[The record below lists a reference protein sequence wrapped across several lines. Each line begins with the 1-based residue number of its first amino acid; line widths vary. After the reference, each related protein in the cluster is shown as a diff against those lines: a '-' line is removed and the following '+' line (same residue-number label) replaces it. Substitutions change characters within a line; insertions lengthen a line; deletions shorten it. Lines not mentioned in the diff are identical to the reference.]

1 MKRFLQCQ
9 RRRSSAIAGAALLF
23 VAALTAQHCSSKPSA
38 TSTAAT
44 PAAPSLDSS
53 LAPTLSVKELMEHV
67 IDPTA
72 DWIFDAA
79 VIDISHKG
87 TVETKP
93 LSDDDWLKVERGGYL
108 LAESTNLLKIP
119 RRMVPA
125 SDEGK
130 PHQPGEPELP
140 PEQIQAKIEKDRALW
155 YKHADELKTAAL
167 EAVRVARA
175 RDFNGLFKVGD
186 RVDKACEACH
196 LEYWYPGDRE
206 AVLKDQNSK
215 VTYDPPSPS
224 PSSGAPNK
232 KK

>member
-1 MKRFLQCQ
+1 MRTSRGRL
-9 RRRSSAIAGAALLF
+9 IAWAGLAF
-23 VAALTAQHCSSKPSA
+23 VAALTSQQCTSKPAA
-38 TSTAAT
+38 TTTAAT

-79 VIDISHKG
+79 VIDITHKG
-87 TVETKP
+87 VSETKP
-93 LSDDDWLKVERGGYL
+93 LSEEDWLKVERGGYL

-119 RRMVPA
+119 RRMVPVEE
-125 SDEGK
+125 EGK

-155 YKHADELKTAAL
+155 YRHADGLKTAAL
-167 EAVRVARA
+167 EAVRVAKA
-175 RDFNGLFKVGD
+175 RDFDGLFKVGD
-186 RVDKACEACH
+186 QVDKACEACH

-215 VTYDPPSPS
+215 VTYDPPSS
-224 PSSGAPNK
+224 PSK

>member
-1 MKRFLQCQ
+1 MHTSPAQIIV
-9 RRRSSAIAGAALLF
+9 SACVLF
-23 VAALTAQHCSSKPSA
+23 VCAVVSQQCSSQPAA
-38 TSTAAT
+38 TTAAAT

-87 TVETKP
+87 VTETKP
-93 LSDDDWLKVERGGYL
+93 LSDDDWLKVERGAYL

-119 RRMVPA
+119 RRMVPIE
-125 SDEGK
+125 DEGK
-130 PHQPGEPELP
+130 PHQPGDPELP

-155 YKHADELKTAAL
+155 YKHADGLKTAAL
-167 EAVRVARA
+167 EAVQVAKA
-175 RDFNGLFKVGD
+175 RDLEGLFKAGD
-186 RVDKACEACH
+186 TVDKACEACH

-206 AVLKDQNSK
+206 AVLKDQNSR
-215 VTYDPPSPS
+215 VTYDPP
-224 PSSGAPNK
+224 K

>member
-1 MKRFLQCQ
+1 MTNRGRL
-9 RRRSSAIAGAALLF
+9 IAWASLVL
-23 VAALTAQHCSSKPSA
+23 VAALASQQCMSRS
-38 TSTAAT
+38 AAT
-44 PAAPSLDSS
+44 TSAATAAAPSLDSS

-79 VIDISHKG
+79 VIDITHKG
-87 TVETKP
+87 VTETKP
-93 LSDDDWLKVERGGYL
+93 LSDEDWLKVERGGYL

-119 RRMVPA
+119 RRMVPP
-125 SDEGK
+125 EEQGK

-155 YKHADELKTAAL
+155 YKHADGLRSAAL
-167 EAVRVARA
+167 EAVRVAKA
-175 RDFNGLFKVGD
+175 RDFDALFKVGD

-206 AVLKDQNSK
+206 AVLRDQNST

-224 PSSGAPNK
+224 RSSGGPGK

>member
-1 MKRFLQCQ
+1 MLTS
-9 RRRSSAIAGAALLF
+9 RRRIAWAGLVFVVALGS
-23 VAALTAQHCSSKPSA
+23 QQCSSKPAA
-38 TSTAAT
+38 TTTAAT

-87 TVETKP
+87 VTETKP
-93 LSDDDWLKVERGGYL
+93 LSDEDWLKVERGGYL

-119 RRMVPA
+119 RPMVPP
-125 SDEGK
+125 DEESK
-130 PHQPGEPELP
+130 AHQPGEPELP

-155 YKHADELKTAAL
+155 YKHADGLKAAAL
-167 EAVRVARA
+167 DAVQVAKA
-175 RDFNGLFKVGD
+175 RDFDGLFKVGD

-196 LEYWYPGDRE
+196 LEYWYPGDRD
-206 AVLKDQNSK
+206 AVLKDQNSRI
-215 VTYDPPSPS
+215 TYDPPPS
-224 PSSGAPNK
+224 RGLPGAGK

>member
-1 MKRFLQCQ
+1 MLTSRGRL
-9 RRRSSAIAGAALLF
+9 IAWAGLVF
-23 VAALTAQHCSSKPSA
+23 VAALASQQCSSKPAA

-53 LAPTLSVKELMEHV
+53 LAPTLSVKELMEHI
-67 IDPTA
+67 IDPTS

-79 VIDISHKG
+79 VIDISRKG
-87 TVETKP
+87 ISETKP
-93 LSDDDWLKVERGGYL
+93 LSDDDWLKVERGGYV

-125 SDEGK
+125 DEEGK

-155 YKHADELKTAAL
+155 YKHADGLKAAAL
-167 EAVRVARA
+167 EAVQVAKA
-175 RDFNGLFKVGD
+175 RDLDGLFKVGD
-186 RVDKACEACH
+186 KVDKACEACH

-215 VTYDPPSPS
+215 VTYDAPKPS
-224 PSSGAPNK
+224 SSGAASK

>member
-1 MKRFLQCQ
+1 MKRFRQYH

-23 VAALTAQHCSSKPSA
+23 VAALTAQQCSFKPA
-38 TSTAAT
+38 ASTAVAT

-53 LAPTLSVKELMEHV
+53 LAPTLSVKELMEHI
-67 IDPTA
+67 IDPTS

-79 VIDISHKG
+79 VIDITKKG
-87 TVETKP
+87 VSETKP
-93 LSDDDWLKVERGGYL
+93 LSDEDWLKVERGGYV

-125 SDEGK
+125 EEEGK

-155 YKHADELKTAAL
+155 YKHADGLKAAAL
-167 EAVRVARA
+167 EAVKVAKA
-175 RDFNGLFKVGD
+175 RDLDGLFKVGD

-215 VTYDPPSPS
+215 VTYDPPPS
-224 PSSGAPNK
+224 KSGGPNK

>member
-1 MKRFLQCQ
+1 MLTSRGRL
-9 RRRSSAIAGAALLF
+9 IAWAGLVF
-23 VAALTAQHCSSKPSA
+23 VAALASQQCSSKPAA
-38 TSTAAT
+38 TSNAAT

-53 LAPTLSVKELMEHV
+53 LAPTLSVKELMEHI
-67 IDPTA
+67 IDPTS

-79 VIDISHKG
+79 VIDITRKG
-87 TVETKP
+87 VTETKP
-93 LSDDDWLKVERGGYL
+93 LSDDDWLKVERGGYV

-125 SDEGK
+125 DEEGK

-155 YKHADELKTAAL
+155 YKHADGLKAAAL
-167 EAVRVARA
+167 EAVQVAKA
-175 RDFNGLFKVGD
+175 RDLDGLFKVGD
-186 RVDKACEACH
+186 KVDKACEACH

-206 AVLKDQNSK
+206 AVLNDQNSK
-215 VTYDPPSPS
+215 VTYDPPKPS
-224 PSSGAPNK
+224 SSGAASK

>member
-1 MKRFLQCQ
+1 MLTSRGRL
-9 RRRSSAIAGAALLF
+9 IAWAGLVF
-23 VAALTAQHCSSKPSA
+23 VAALASQQCSSKPAA
-38 TSTAAT
+38 TSTAAS

-53 LAPTLSVKELMEHV
+53 LAPTLSVKELMEHI
-67 IDPTA
+67 IDPTS

-79 VIDISHKG
+79 VIDISRKG
-87 TVETKP
+87 ITETKP
-93 LSDDDWLKVERGGYL
+93 LSDDDWLKVERGGYV

-125 SDEGK
+125 DEEGK

-155 YKHADELKTAAL
+155 YKHADGLKAAAL
-167 EAVRVARA
+167 EAVQVAKA
-175 RDFNGLFKVGD
+175 RDLDGLFKVGD
-186 RVDKACEACH
+186 KVDKACEACH

-215 VTYDPPSPS
+215 VTYDAPKPS
-224 PSSGAPNK
+224 SSGAASK

>member
-1 MKRFLQCQ
+1 MLTSRGQL
-9 RRRSSAIAGAALLF
+9 IAWAGLVF
-23 VAALTAQHCSSKPSA
+23 VAALASQQCSSKPAA
-38 TSTAAT
+38 TTSAAT

-53 LAPTLSVKELMEHV
+53 LAPTLSVKELMEHI
-67 IDPTA
+67 IDPTS

-79 VIDISHKG
+79 VIDISKKG
-87 TVETKP
+87 ITETKP
-93 LSDDDWLKVERGGYL
+93 LSDDDWLKVERGGYV

-125 SDEGK
+125 DEEGK

-155 YKHADELKTAAL
+155 YKHADGLKAAAL
-167 EAVRVARA
+167 EAVQVAKA
-175 RDFNGLFKVGD
+175 RDFDGLFKVGD
-186 RVDKACEACH
+186 KVDKACEACH

-215 VTYDPPSPS
+215 VTYDAPKPS
-224 PSSGAPNK
+224 SSGAASK

>member
-1 MKRFLQCQ
+1 MRTRYGRL
-9 RRRSSAIAGAALLF
+9 IAWAGLAC
-23 VAALTAQHCSSKPSA
+23 VAALASQQC
-38 TSTAAT
+38 TSTPAAPNTAAT

-79 VIDISHKG
+79 VIDISRKG
-87 TVETKP
+87 TIETKP
-93 LSDDDWLKVERGGYL
+93 LNDDDWLKVERGGYL

-125 SDEGK
+125 GEEGK

-140 PEQIQAKIEKDRALW
+140 PEQIQAKIERDRALW
-155 YKHADELKTAAL
+155 YKHADGLKTAAL
-167 EAVRVARA
+167 EAVQVAKA
-175 RDFNGLFKVGD
+175 RDFDGLFKVGD
-186 RVDKACEACH
+186 KVDKACEACH

-215 VTYDPPSPS
+215 VTYDPPKSSPS
-224 PSSGAPNK
+224 GEGASK

>member
-1 MKRFLQCQ
+1 MLTSRGRL
-9 RRRSSAIAGAALLF
+9 IAWAGLVF
-23 VAALTAQHCSSKPSA
+23 VAALASQQCSSKPAA

-53 LAPTLSVKELMEHV
+53 LAPTLSVKELMEHI
-67 IDPTA
+67 IDPTS

-79 VIDISHKG
+79 VIDITRKG
-87 TVETKP
+87 VTETKP
-93 LSDDDWLKVERGGYL
+93 LSDDDWLKVERGGYV

-125 SDEGK
+125 DEEGK

-155 YKHADELKTAAL
+155 YKHADGLKAAAL
-167 EAVRVARA
+167 EAVQVAKA
-175 RDFNGLFKVGD
+175 RDLDGLFKVGD
-186 RVDKACEACH
+186 KVDKACEACH

-215 VTYDPPSPS
+215 VTYDAPKPS
-224 PSSGAPNK
+224 SSGAASK

>member
-1 MKRFLQCQ
+1 MRTSRGRL
-9 RRRSSAIAGAALLF
+9 IAGAGLVL
-23 VAALTAQHCSSKPSA
+23 VAALASQQCMSQSSA
-38 TSTAAT
+38 TTTAAT
-44 PAAPSLDSS
+44 TAAPSLDSS
-53 LAPTLSVKELMEHV
+53 LAPTLSVKELMEHI
-67 IDPTA
+67 IDPTS

-79 VIDISHKG
+79 VIDISKKG
-87 TVETKP
+87 VTETKP
-93 LSDDDWLKVERGGYL
+93 LSEDDWLKVERGGYL

-119 RRMVPA
+119 RRMVPPEE
-125 SDEGK
+125 EGK

-155 YKHADELKTAAL
+155 YKHADGLKAAAL
-167 EAVRVARA
+167 EAVKVAKA
-175 RDFNGLFKVGD
+175 RDFDGLFNVGD

-215 VTYDPPSPS
+215 VTYDPPPS
-224 PSSGAPNK
+224 PSSGAASK

>member
-1 MKRFLQCQ
+1 MRTRHGRLIAWAGLAFVGALPSQQCT
-9 RRRSSAIAGAALLF
+9 STPAA
-23 VAALTAQHCSSKPSA
+23 PN
-38 TSTAAT
+38 TAAT

-79 VIDISHKG
+79 VIDISRKG
-87 TVETKP
+87 TIETKP
-93 LSDDDWLKVERGGYL
+93 LNDDDWLKVERGGYL

-125 SDEGK
+125 GEEGK

-155 YKHADELKTAAL
+155 YKHADGLKAAAL
-167 EAVRVARA
+167 EAVQVAKA
-175 RDFNGLFKVGD
+175 RDFDGLFKVGD
-186 RVDKACEACH
+186 KVDKACEACH

-215 VTYDPPSPS
+215 VTYDPPKSSPS
-224 PSSGAPNK
+224 AGATSK